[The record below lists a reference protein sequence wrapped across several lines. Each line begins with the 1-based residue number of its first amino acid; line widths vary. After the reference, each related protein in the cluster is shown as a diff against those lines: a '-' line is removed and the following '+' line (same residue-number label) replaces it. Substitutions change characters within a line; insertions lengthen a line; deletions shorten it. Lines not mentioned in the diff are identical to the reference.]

1 MNANNLKNINMK
13 LIQLLSGFKIIDIIY
28 FSALKVN
35 IFYTVKQLPP
45 PVIPEYYFN
54 EKPVTK

>member
-1 MNANNLKNINMK
+1 MK